1 MIDMNGKRYV
11 KEEYPDGTRKMQA
24 EALAPRDEG
33 YVKIN
38 WYYDSENELIDL
50 FYIVKH
56 LNEIMPHT
64 PIGLYMPYIPQARAD
79 RVYHDNEV
87 FTLKYFA
94 SVINELG
101 FEKVI
106 AVDPHSHVSEA
117 LINRFC
123 ADRNML
129 KRLIL
134 QAVLS
139 THMKISYR
147 DFFLH
152 YSDDEYLKQYTDLT
166 ICYPDEGAMKR
177 YTDLVSNP
185 YVFGIKKRDWKT
197 GSILGLDI
205 MGDPAL
211 IEGKNILIV
220 DDICSKGGTFYH
232 TSKKLKEMGAAKVF
246 LYVTHCEN
254 TIFDGEL
261 LKDNGL
267 IDRIF
272 TTNSIFRGDHEKI
285 EVFKL

>member
-1 MIDMNGKRYV
+1 MIKVNGKPYV
-11 KEEYPDGTRKMQA
+11 RETYPDGTRKMQGDFY
-24 EALAPRDEG
+24 APASFEEEG
-33 YVKIN
+33 YDESVIEIQ
-38 WYYDSENELIDL
+38 WFFDSEDEILDL
-50 FYIVKH
+50 LYITAH
-56 LNEIMPHT
+56 LT
-64 PIGLYMPYIPQARAD
+64 SIGVHYCLFMPYIPNARND
-79 RVYHDNEV
+79 RVHGEDEV

-94 SVINELG
+94 HFLNNLG
-101 FEKVI
+101 FEKVF
-106 AVDPHSHVSEA
+106 VLDPHSHVSEA
-117 LINRFC
+117 LI
-123 ADRNML
+123 DRVCPL
-129 KRLIL
+129 KQELKQLIL

-139 THMKISYR
+139 PKTGGP
-147 DFFLH
+147 DN
-152 YSDDEYLKQYTDLT
+152 LT
-166 ICYPDEGAMKR
+166 LCYPDEGAMKR

-197 GSILGLDI
+197 GNILGLDI

-254 TIFDGEL
+254 TIFEGEL

-267 IDRIF
+267 IERIF
-272 TTNSIFRGDHEKI
+272 TTNSIFRGEHEKI

>member
-1 MIDMNGKRYV
+1 MIKVDGKPYV
-11 KEEYPDGTRKMQA
+11 RETYPDGTRKMQGDFY
-24 EALAPRDEG
+24 APASFEEEG
-33 YVKIN
+33 YDESVIEIQ
-38 WYYDSENELIDL
+38 WLYDSEDEILDL
-50 FYIVKH
+50 LYITAH
-56 LNEIMPHT
+56 LT
-64 PIGLYMPYIPQARAD
+64 SIGVHYCLFMPYIPNARND
-79 RVYHDNEV
+79 RVHGEDEV

-94 SVINELG
+94 HFLNNLG
-101 FEKVI
+101 FEKVF
-106 AVDPHSHVSEA
+106 VLDPHSHVSEA
-117 LINRFC
+117 LINRVC
-123 ADRNML
+123 PLKQEL

-139 THMKISYR
+139 PKTGGPNN
-147 DFFLH
+147 
-152 YSDDEYLKQYTDLT
+152 LT
-166 ICYPDEGAMKR
+166 LCYPDEGAMKR

-197 GSILGLDI
+197 GNILGLDI

-211 IEGKNILIV
+211 IEGKNVLIV

-254 TIFDGEL
+254 TIFEGEL

-267 IDRIF
+267 IERVF
-272 TTNSIFRGDHEKI
+272 TTNSIFRGEHEKI